1 MALIEEMEQQG
12 IFLFRHRGT
21 LPIFILVAGLIFFV
35 FSEYLRI
42 SLGEPPLWFDR
53 YDQILALF
61 FCLLGFSIRAYTV
74 GHSAKNTSGR
84 NTAKQVADEV
94 NTTGIY
100 SAVRH
105 PLYVGNFFM
114 WLGVAVLT
122 MNVWFILTFILLYWV
137 YYERI
142 MFAEEQYLR
151 QKFGEVY
158 LEWARRTP
166 AFIPRFRNWEKPA
179 LKFNLKKV
187 LKKEKTGLL
196 AVFSVLFLFDFL
208 QDSIRKG
215 LPDLKIDFWVI
226 AFIFSLIFYFF
237 LKSSQNRLSFLREE
251 A

>member
-12 IFLFRHRGT
+12 NFLFRYRGT
-21 LPIFILVAGLIFFV
+21 LPIIILVVGLIYFI
-35 FSEYLRI
+35 FSEYLRV
-42 SLGEPPLWFDR
+42 SLGKPPLLFDR

-74 GHSAKNTSGR
+74 GHSARNTSGR
-84 NTAKQVADEV
+84 NTAQQVADEV

-100 SAVRH
+100 SVVRH

-114 WLGVAVLT
+114 WLGIAVLT
-122 MNVWFILTFILLYWV
+122 MNIWFILTFILIYWI

-151 QKFGEVY
+151 QKFGNAY
-158 LEWARRTP
+158 LEWAGRTP
-166 AFIPRFRNWEKPA
+166 AFIPRLSNWKKPA
-179 LKFNLKKV
+179 LKFTWKKV

-215 LPDLKIDFWVI
+215 MPDLKIDFWSI
-226 AFIFSLIFYFF
+226 ALIFSLVFYLF
-237 LKSSQNRLSFLREE
+237 LKFSQKRLAFLKEE